1 MLERKGR
8 AKPVVVVGIAI
19 SDVSVK
25 YTGISTIIA
34 IATTFGERIGRWN
47 SLIPIL

>member
-19 SDVSVK
+19 SDVSVEH
-25 YTGISTIIA
+25 TCISTIIA
-34 IATTFGERIGRWN
+34 IATTYDERIVR
-47 SLIPIL
+47 